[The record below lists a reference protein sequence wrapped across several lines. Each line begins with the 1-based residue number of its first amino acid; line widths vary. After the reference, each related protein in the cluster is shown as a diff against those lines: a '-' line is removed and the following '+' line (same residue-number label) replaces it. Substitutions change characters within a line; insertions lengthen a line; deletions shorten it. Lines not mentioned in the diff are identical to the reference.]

1 MSLVEPWF
9 APTVHVSDSAAAD
22 AVLKQVQVMPWL
34 AESQVILEK
43 LGYDDASIQRLWA
56 DKRRAQASQ
65 TIAQLVSSRQSA
77 PKEAPGPDGVEEL
90 VKE

>member
-1 MSLVEPWF
+1 
-9 APTVHVSDSAAAD
+9 
-22 AVLKQVQVMPWL
+22 MPWL

-65 TIAQLVSSRQSA
+65 TIAQLVSSRQSK
-77 PKEAPGPDGVEEL
+77 PEEAAGPGEVEEL